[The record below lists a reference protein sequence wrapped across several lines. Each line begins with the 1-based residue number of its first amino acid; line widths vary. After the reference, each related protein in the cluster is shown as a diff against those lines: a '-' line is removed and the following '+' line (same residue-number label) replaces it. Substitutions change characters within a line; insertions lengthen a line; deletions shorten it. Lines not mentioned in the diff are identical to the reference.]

1 MRRLLRRLGRA
12 SRGGLAFV
20 GRLARL
26 QWSLARVVFTPSRH
40 HLRLIAKLTLTQARF
55 SGVQA
60 APLVAALGLIIGAV
74 SILQFVA
81 ILSGIADE
89 LIGKVL
95 VTIIVREMG
104 PLITAVLVIGRS
116 GTAIT
121 TELGT
126 MQLEGELEAL
136 RAYRIDPVAFVIL
149 PRVLGM
155 VLAMFG
161 LLVLFD
167 VTGLIGGSML
177 AVTVK
182 DLSAILLRSRMA
194 AALSDADFILS
205 GLKAVLFGQTIAMLS
220 CYFGL
225 QVRRSPTELPQA
237 VTKAVV
243 ASLTGVFFCDAL
255 LVAGHYFL

>member
-1 MRRLLRRLGRA
+1 MRRFLRRLGRP
-12 SRGGLAFV
+12 SRGALALV

-26 QWSLARVVFTPSRH
+26 QWSLVRLAVRPDRLN
-40 HLRLIAKLTLTQARF
+40 LRLIAKITLSQARF
-55 SGVQA
+55 TGLQA
-60 APLVAALGLIIGAV
+60 APLVAVLGAVIGAV
-74 SILQFVA
+74 SILQFAA

-126 MQLEGELEAL
+126 MRLDGEFEAL

-149 PRVLGM
+149 PRVAGM

-161 LLVLFD
+161 LIVLFD
-167 VTGLIGGSML
+167 VMGLLGGSML
-177 AVTVK
+177 AVAVK
-182 DLSAILLRSRMA
+182 EMSAILLRTRME
-194 AALSDADFILS
+194 AALSDADFVLS
-205 GLKAVLFGQTIAMLS
+205 GLKAILFGQTVAMLC
-220 CYFGL
+220 CYFGM
-225 QVRRSPTELPQA
+225 QVQRSPTELPQA

-243 ASLTGVFFCDAL
+243 ASLTGVFVCDAL
-255 LVAGHYFL
+255 LVAGQYFL